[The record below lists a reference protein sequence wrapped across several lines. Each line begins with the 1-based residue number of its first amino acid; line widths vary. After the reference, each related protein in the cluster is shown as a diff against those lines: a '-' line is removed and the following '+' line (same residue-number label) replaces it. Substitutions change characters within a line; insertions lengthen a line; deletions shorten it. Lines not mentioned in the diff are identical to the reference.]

1 MNKIETAQA
10 VVRRLQDKLVQAT
23 DRATEL
29 ATKRRRIS
37 FSAHSGDELAREAL
51 AEATAKSTTVALEIE
66 NVRFALFEAGG
77 LIPQAE
83 REMREERERARKAPP
98 IIARA
103 AERGPRM
110 QAHLKAL
117 CDELSGFGDD
127 LQELR
132 VLGAPSTTGRLIEL
146 AVERAIATP
155 MRATGMVRVDM
166 VPPGLRIQL
175 DTVVGNYLTPSTRWV
190 AALLGESGVSADS
203 MEAA

>member
-1 MNKIETAQA
+1 MNSIEKAKD

-37 FSAHSGDELAREAL
+37 FNAHSGDALASEAL
-51 AEATAKSTTVALEIE
+51 AEATAESTRVVLEIE
-66 NVRFALFEAGG
+66 NIRFAISEAEGR
-77 LIPQAE
+77 IPEAE

-103 AERGPRM
+103 GKRGPKM

-117 CDELSGFGDD
+117 CDELSSFGDD
-127 LQELR
+127 LQELKI
-132 VLGAPSTTGRLIEL
+132 LGAPSTTGRLIEL

-203 MEAA
+203 VEAA